1 MKTTK
6 EERDDMDGVV
16 LDWIKSKRAQTL
28 HDLKMAIAGWPPNVA
43 KQLRHMSGERAWVA
57 KERLIDGSL
66 QRLRR
71 AGKIEFV
78 KARWQAVVPMK
89 VVLS

>member
-28 HDLKMAIAGWPPNVA
+28 HDLKMAIQGWPANVA
-43 KQLRHMSGERAWVA
+43 KQLRSMSGQKSWVA
-57 KERLIDGSL
+57 RERLIDGSL

-71 AGKIEFV
+71 AGEIEFV
-78 KARWQAVVPMK
+78 KGEWRAVVPME